1 MGRYGGIARGKVI
14 FMNQETASIMFTLV
28 AIIPVVGFLVAATPF
43 LMRRGEVF
51 AVTVPT
57 AAAKDPYLQRLK
69 HRFAAIVAIATIL
82 FTAAGAA
89 SAVAVNEQS
98 LLIVLV
104 VSTLVL
110 CVGSYALMLRYR
122 AKTRAYKKQQGWKAE
137 AQESVASIGAGL
149 APKAISLKWNL
160 IYIPVIALTL
170 AVGVAGYP
178 YLPDMVPMHT
188 DLAGNVNSWTPKGPG
203 VVLFPVAVQM
213 FMGACFVFSHWSIT
227 RSKKALSPEAPA
239 ASAWAYGMFARAQS
253 VFLMLVGLLLTLAIG
268 VTFELS
274 ALSVIS
280 LQQAAVIMVG
290 ACVPILIGSVVL
302 SVVYG
307 QSGSRVFKGLAASA
321 TMAADDDE
329 HWKLGVF
336 YWNPQDASLFLPE
349 RFGIGWTMNW
359 ARPAAWA
366 IVVGGIVFTAVFMAV
381 AFAAL

>member
-1 MGRYGGIARGKVI
+1 
-14 FMNQETASIMFTLV
+14 MNQETMSIMFALV
-28 AIIPVVGFLVAATPF
+28 AIIPVMGFLVAATPF

-57 AAAKDPYLQRLK
+57 AASHDPYLQRLK
-69 HRFAAIVAIATIL
+69 HRFAAIVAAATVL
-82 FTAAGAA
+82 FTAAGVA
-89 SAVAVNEQS
+89 SVFAGSECGVMVA
-98 LLIVLV
+98 LIAG
-104 VSTLVL
+104 SLVL
-110 CVGSYALMLRYR
+110 CLGGYALMLRYR
-122 AKTRAYKKQQGWKAE
+122 ARTQAYKKQQGWKAE

-160 IYIPVIALTL
+160 LYVPVILLTL
-170 AVGVAGYP
+170 AVGIAGYP

-188 DLAGNVNSWTPKGPG
+188 DLAGNANDWTPKGPG
-203 VVLFPVAVQM
+203 VVLFPVIVQV

-227 RSKKALSPEAPA
+227 RSKKALNPEAPA
-239 ASAWAYGMFARAQS
+239 ASDWAYGMFARAQS
-253 VFLMLVGLLLTLAIG
+253 VFLMLVGLILTLAIG

-280 LQQAAVIMVG
+280 LQQAATIMVG
-290 ACVPILIGSVVL
+290 ACVPVLAGSVIL

-307 QSGSRVFKGLAASA
+307 QSGSRVFKGLATSS
-321 TMAADDDE
+321 TMLADDDE

-366 IVVGGIVFTAVFMAV
+366 IVVGCVALTV
-381 AFAAL
+381 AFMVAVLVTL